1 VLHPQPLRRPG
12 AHGRRDEL
20 LHREERLLV
29 LLVEGD
35 VSPQSQEHHRRKEV
49 RRVLLAPEHRNL
61 QQVEGGV
68 TGFVQE
74 NAAEVVLSADGRFLY

>member
-1 VLHPQPLRRPG
+1 LRVGEGTPRSGGPVIAARPRPDR
-12 AHGRRDEL
+12 A
-20 LHREERLLV
+20 
-29 LLVEGD
+29 
-35 VSPQSQEHHRRKEV
+35 SSRRKEV